1 MIFLNSAILCCICVE
16 ILILN
21 LFNNNN
27 KVNNSSKLGY
37 QRFRI
42 YSNSSR
48 GDYLFRGLFS
58 PKIFCQFLRK

>member
-1 MIFLNSAILCCICVE
+1 MYSIAGGMQVYYVTN
-16 ILILN
+16 
-21 LFNNNN
+21 
-27 KVNNSSKLGY
+27 Y
-37 QRFRI
+37 RI